1 MPPVILQVLP
11 RYRCYKKS
19 NIVTLQEKV
28 ELFGMYQRLRSA
40 AVVASHLKIHESS
53 VRMIVKK
60 KKEKGVCEA
69 ISGTLLIGIETLSFW

>member
-19 NIVTLQEKV
+19 NVVTLREKA

-40 AVVASHLKIHESS
+40 AVVASNLKIHESS

-60 KKEKGVCEA
+60 KKKKREFVKPSME
-69 ISGTLLIGIETLSFW
+69 LY